1 MKKLALL
8 IAGWSCYGTAF
19 PQVSIL
25 PEQLD
30 GTHDIRLYPRGPYS
44 KKYAGISHIPVCWK

>member
-1 MKKLALL
+1 MKKSALL
-8 IAGWSCYGTAF
+8 VAGWLCYSTAF

-30 GTHDIRLYPRGPYS
+30 GIHDSRPSPWGPYS
-44 KKYAGISHIPVCWK
+44 KKYVGISHIPEM